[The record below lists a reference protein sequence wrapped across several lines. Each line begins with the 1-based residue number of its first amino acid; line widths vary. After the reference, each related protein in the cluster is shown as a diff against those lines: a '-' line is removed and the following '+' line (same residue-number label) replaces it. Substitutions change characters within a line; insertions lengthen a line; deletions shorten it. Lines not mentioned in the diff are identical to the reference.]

1 MGVCFLS
8 ITKVVVLVCVMPYS
22 ELPFL
27 MAIPNA
33 TTEWFFLGLDKGLE
47 YMGALPSIA
56 KSDNMKQWVS
66 KSDLLILDD
75 FGLRP
80 LSPDSRI
87 ALLQMLEDRC
97 ERKSVIIVSQLPIK
111 NCMDRLIDKKYT
123 RRPKMT
129 AYVYCDLFICFLWS
143 YDQGC
148 CGRTFKGSMHVR
160 P

>member
-56 KSDNMKQWVS
+56 KSDNMQQWMS
-66 KSDLLILDD
+66 
-75 FGLRP
+75 
-80 LSPDSRI
+80 
-87 ALLQMLEDRC
+87 
-97 ERKSVIIVSQLPIK
+97 
-111 NCMDRLIDKKYT
+111 
-123 RRPKMT
+123 
-129 AYVYCDLFICFLWS
+129 
-143 YDQGC
+143 
-148 CGRTFKGSMHVR
+148 
-160 P
+160 